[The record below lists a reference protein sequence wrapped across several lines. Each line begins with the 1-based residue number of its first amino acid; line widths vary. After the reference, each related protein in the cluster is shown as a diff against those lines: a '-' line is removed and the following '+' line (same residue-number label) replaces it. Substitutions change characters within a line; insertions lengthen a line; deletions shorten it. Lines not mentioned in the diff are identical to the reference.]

1 MDTIASLGL
10 VDTLVVIV
18 AIAVAGAFLHWI
30 YEHVVRFFSI
40 SSWRRCPE
48 CDRMILREAHTCE
61 HCGVGLRPPA
71 HSPHL
76 RPYPPEKM

>member
-18 AIAVAGAFLHWI
+18 LIVVAGAFLHWI

-40 SSWRRCPE
+40 GDWRRCPE
-48 CDRMILREAHTCE
+48 SDRMVLREAQSCK
-61 HCGVGLRPPA
+61 HCRTELRAPA
-71 HSPHL
+71 
-76 RPYPPEKM
+76 RGAGG